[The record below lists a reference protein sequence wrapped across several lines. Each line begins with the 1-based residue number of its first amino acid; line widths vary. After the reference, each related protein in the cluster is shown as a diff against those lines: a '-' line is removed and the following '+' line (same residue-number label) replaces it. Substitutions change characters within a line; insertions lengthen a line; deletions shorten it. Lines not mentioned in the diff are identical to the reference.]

1 MKSRSIISIILSNK
15 RVNIY
20 TKLLIFLYYRNK
32 DKKNDISDKTIKK
45 YLKIDN
51 INNITRYLK
60 QLEED
65 KIIKIQNIKQKRY
78 FIWLIEEVSTSKYS
92 ELIELLNNYDW
103 LNEE

>member
-1 MKSRSIISIILSNK
+1 MKSKSIISIILSNK

-78 FIWLIEEVSTSKYS
+78 FIWLIEEVSNSKYS